1 MKVTLRKLKLSDT
14 THFTELANNPKI
26 WQTMRDGFPYPY
38 AVEDAIKFINF
49 SHKVKEKNSIFAIEY
64 NGELVGATGLHGQ
77 ADINRFSMELGYW
90 IGEPYWSKG
99 IATKAVALI
108 TDFGFK
114 NLNINRIFAGTIEG
128 NLASTKVLEKNYF
141 KFEGISKKSAYKNN
155 EFKDEYHF
163 AILKTDYLSNQR
175 DKKQL

>member
-1 MKVTLRKLKLSDT
+1 MHVFLRKLKPSDANR
-14 THFTELANNPKI
+14 FTELANNKKL
-26 WQTMRDGFPYPY
+26 WLNMRDGFPHPY
-38 AVEDAIKFINF
+38 TTKDAVKFISF
-49 SHKVKEKNSIFAIEY
+49 SNDIKTNSIFGIIY
-64 NGELVGATGLHGQ
+64 NDELVGATGLHGQ

-90 IGEPYWSKG
+90 IGEPYWGKG

-114 NLNINRIFAGTIEG
+114 NLDINRIFAGTIEG
-128 NLASTKVLEKNYF
+128 NLASTKVLEKNSY
-141 KFEGISKKSAYKNN
+141 KFEGVSRKSAFKNN
-155 EFKDEYHF
+155 EFKDEFHF